1 MMRTHLASAVA
12 LFCAV
17 SSLAADPAPK
27 STKPGKAPKIQF
39 DVPKF
44 EAIPKG
50 ELKSAVPVEAASSP
64 SEKHRDEAVSLVS
77 ILHGKSF
84 IRTPAGA
91 APSAPFAQV
100 KISPGNPFQTEKF
113 STVVRVK
120 NPSKRRVS
128 VEVALLDSRGDTVM
142 EAKGQLAFQTEV
154 AEWTADWD
162 ATNVRG
168 PGEYQVLV
176 RLDGNP
182 QTPTSLKLAQ

>member
-1 MMRTHLASAVA
+1 MMKTYLVFAVA
-12 LFCAV
+12 LLCAV
-17 SSLAADPAPK
+17 SSLAAEPAPK
-27 STKPGKAPKIQF
+27 LTKPGKAPKIQF

-44 EAIPKG
+44 EAIPNG
-50 ELKSAVPVEAASSP
+50 ELKSAAPVDAASSP
-64 SEKHRDEAVSLVS
+64 SKKRSDEAVSLVS
-77 ILHGKSF
+77 ILHARSF

-100 KISPGNPFQTEKF
+100 KISAGNPFQTEKF

-128 VEVALLDSRGDTVM
+128 VEVAILDARGDTAM

-154 AEWTADWD
+154 AEWTADWE

-182 QTPTSLKLAQ
+182 QTPTPLKLEQ